1 MKALQVFQNGKDYQT
16 CQDTHQV
23 WRVQEAELDLVFCM
37 VKRLVSNLKD
47 NNSDKL
53 NFKRTFYKSCAFQFL
68 LLLSKNIYI
77 HMDIHT
83 WKDDL
88 LLYYLKKKIRSHD
101 YNAPTVFPLQ
111 EIINVNVMIPH
122 FKIKHFTSLKSPEEI
137 PSFPQNISETTQYV
151 QSSV

>member
-1 MKALQVFQNGKDYQT
+1 
-16 CQDTHQV
+16 
-23 WRVQEAELDLVFCM
+23 
-37 VKRLVSNLKD
+37 
-47 NNSDKL
+47 
-53 NFKRTFYKSCAFQFL
+53 
-68 LLLSKNIYI
+68 
-77 HMDIHT
+77 MDIHT

-88 LLYYLKKKIRSHD
+88 LLYYLKKKFRSHD